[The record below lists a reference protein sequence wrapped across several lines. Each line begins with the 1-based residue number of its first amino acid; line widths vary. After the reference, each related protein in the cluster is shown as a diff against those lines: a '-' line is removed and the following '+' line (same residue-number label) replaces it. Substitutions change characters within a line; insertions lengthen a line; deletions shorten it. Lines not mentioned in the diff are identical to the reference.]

1 MITLFAPAIAGANI
15 LLNHNDRSHDLLFKS
30 KSIQLKD
37 ITSFI
42 SRNTMSEL
50 NIVELIEN
58 HPIGKLTRTYN
69 VKLLDKI
76 KTTFSDDDQQLFIAS
91 FYCYLNYDTKKDF
104 VIDLDDVWKWLGF
117 QQKYNMV
124 TVLERHFVIDTD
136 YTMTSPLIERANTE
150 KSLPS
155 HPREQKGRGGH
166 NIKKIMMTI
175 KCFKSLCLKA
185 QTKKASEIH
194 EYYLKMED
202 LLHEVIGEEGIELKQ
217 KMEEQKHLL
226 DQKDEALTKAPELE
240 RHKLLLR
247 KYGQITGSLVY
258 LVRIKEGDNGT
269 YIIKIGESRKGIKN
283 RLTEFKQK
291 YGNQV
296 LILDCFPVHD
306 SAGLEKH
313 IHHHP
318 EIHPHQVKNLEGHE
332 TEQELFLMGGVL
344 TYQRLLDIIDTC
356 QSQFNNPIAE
366 NERLKL
372 EVEQLRNQPTIS
384 IPMDHT
390 ILQEI
395 LKTNQLLL
403 QKVQT
408 LESTVKDMSNRMNA
422 MQTKTTTACSQPD
435 PHLGPRLQKIHP
447 ETLQI
452 LHVYETVTECMKED
466 HAMKRPSINKAV
478 RENTIYRGFRWQL
491 IDRELDPNAAQTL
504 APTKATKPQKNGYVA
519 KVNQEQTEILHVYL
533 DRKTAAQCNEYP
545 SIASLDNAVKNH
557 TIKDGHYYQLYEECD
572 ALLKNRFQEKHGTIV
587 LYHDGI
593 GQYDSHHT
601 LITEFTSR
609 FECTVKAGISQ
620 KSLAKVL
627 DHPILY
633 KEWYFNSLGEKRF
646 V

>member
-1 MITLFAPAIAGANI
+1 
-15 LLNHNDRSHDLLFKS
+15 
-30 KSIQLKD
+30 
-37 ITSFI
+37 
-42 SRNTMSEL
+42 MSEF
-50 NIVELIEN
+50 NIVELIED
-58 HPIGKLTRTYN
+58 HPISKLTSTYR

-76 KTTFSDDDQQLFIAS
+76 KENFSDADQQLFIGS
-91 FYCYLNYDTKKDF
+91 FYCYLNYDTKRDY
-104 VIDLDDVWKWLGF
+104 VVDLDDVWKWIGF
-117 QQKYNMV
+117 SQKV
-124 TVLERHFVIDTD
+124 RAHELLERHFIVDSD
-136 YTMTSPLIERANTE
+136 YQRINSQMGARVE
-150 KSLPS
+150 
-155 HPREQKGRGGH
+155 EQKGRGGH

-194 EYYLKMED
+194 DYYLKLEEI
-202 LLHEVIGEEGIELKQ
+202 LHETLEENGKEITE
-217 KMEEQKHLL
+217 KMEEHKRQLDQTIEDQKHLL

-313 IHHHP
+313 LHHHP

-356 QSQFNNPIAE
+356 QQQFNNPIAE
-366 NERLKL
+366 NERLTL
-372 EVEQLRNQPTIS
+372 EVEQLRKQPTIS

-403 QKVQT
+403 QKVQM
-408 LESTVKDMSNRMNA
+408 LEATNKDIITRLNA

-491 IDRELDPNAAQTL
+491 VDREMNPHAAQTL

-572 ALLKNRFQEKHGTIV
+572 DLKNRFQEKHGTIV

-593 GQYDSHHT
+593 GQYDSQHA

-609 FECTVKAGISQ
+609 FECTARAGISQ

-627 DHPILY
+627 DRSLLY
-633 KEWYFNSLGEKRF
+633 KEWYFKSLGEKRF

>member
-1 MITLFAPAIAGANI
+1 
-15 LLNHNDRSHDLLFKS
+15 
-30 KSIQLKD
+30 
-37 ITSFI
+37 
-42 SRNTMSEL
+42 MSEF
-50 NIVELIEN
+50 NIVELIED
-58 HPIGKLTRTYN
+58 HPISKLTHTYN
-69 VKLLDKI
+69 IKLLDKI
-76 KTTFSDDDQQLFIAS
+76 KESFSDADQQLFIGS
-91 FYCYLNYDTKKDF
+91 FYCYLNYDTKIDY
-104 VIDLDDVWKWLGF
+104 VVDLDDVWKWIGF
-117 QQKYNMV
+117 SQKYNAERII
-124 TVLERHFVIDTD
+124 ERHFTVDSD
-136 YTMTSPLIERANTE
+136 YQQITSQMGARVE
-150 KSLPS
+150 
-155 HPREQKGRGGH
+155 EQKGRGGH

-185 QTKKASEIH
+185 QTKKASKIH
-194 EYYLKMED
+194 DYYLKLEEI
-202 LLHEVIGEEGIELKQ
+202 LHETLAENGKEITE
-217 KMEEQKHLL
+217 KMEEHKRQLDQTIEEQKRLL

-247 KYGQITGSLVY
+247 KYGHITGSLVY
-258 LVRIKEGDNGT
+258 IVRIKEGDNGT

-313 IHHHP
+313 LHHHP

-332 TEQELFLMGGVL
+332 TEQELFLMGGAL

-356 QSQFNNPIAE
+356 QSQFHYLPSDYE
-366 NERLKL
+366 LLKL
-372 EVEQLRNQPTIS
+372 ENEKLRSQTPTVS
-384 IPMDHT
+384 TSSMDHA
-390 ILQEI
+390 ILQQI
-395 LKTNQLLL
+395 L

-408 LESTVKDMSNRMNA
+408 LEATNKEIITRLNA

-452 LHVYETVTECMKED
+452 LHVYETVTKCMKED
-466 HAMKRPSINKAV
+466 HEMKRPSINKAV

-491 IDRELDPNAAQTL
+491 VDRELDPHTAQTL

-557 TIKDGHYYQLYEECD
+557 TLKDGHYYQLYEECD
-572 ALLKNRFQEKHGTIV
+572 ALKNRFQEKHGMIV

-601 LITEFTSR
+601 LIAEFTSR
-609 FECTVKAGISQ
+609 FECTARAGISQ

-627 DHPILY
+627 DHPLLY
-633 KEWYFNSLGEKRF
+633 KDWYFKSLGEKRY